1 MKTVTRHLRIEGHV
15 QHVGF
20 RWSLME
26 KAKALG
32 LAGWVRNRH
41 DSSVEAE
48 ISGPIEAVDALTL
61 WAHRGPTQAR
71 VDRVRFQ
78 DAPYTALPD
87 NDDISPD
94 PAFTWRP
101 TA

>member
-1 MKTVTRHLRIEGHV
+1 MSNITRHLHIERHV

-26 KAKALG
+26 KANTLG

-41 DSSVEAE
+41 DGSVEAE
-48 ISGPIEAVDALTL
+48 VSGDIEAVDALTI
-61 WAHRGPTQAR
+61 WAHRGPPQAR
-71 VDRVRFQ
+71 VDRLRFQ
-78 DAPYTALPD
+78 DAPYIAAPD
-87 NDDISPD
+87 DGESPPD
-94 PAFTWRP
+94 PMFTWRP